1 MLTFSLDEQL
11 GHLKCGLSTM
21 TKSVGPQ
28 LLCTESS
35 VGLDSRYR
43 SGHPHLHADCRV
55 VSVVISSKLGLSQ
68 PDYFHN
74 HSAVSLTPLYSDNP
88 PP

>member
-21 TKSVGPQ
+21 TKTVGPQ

-35 VGLDSRYR
+35 VGLDSGYR
-43 SGHPHLHADCRV
+43 SGHPHLHADC
-55 VSVVISSKLGLSQ
+55 
-68 PDYFHN
+68 
-74 HSAVSLTPLYSDNP
+74 
-88 PP
+88 

>member
-21 TKSVGPQ
+21 TKSVGLGPQ

-35 VGLDSRYR
+35 VGLDYRYR
-43 SGHPHLHADCRV
+43 SGHPHLHADC
-55 VSVVISSKLGLSQ
+55 
-68 PDYFHN
+68 
-74 HSAVSLTPLYSDNP
+74 
-88 PP
+88 